1 MVSLSEE
8 LRASLTRID
17 DLRQQLDALR
27 PTLTPDVLARV
38 FQKFRL
44 DWNYHSNSIEGN
56 SLTFGET
63 VAFLMEGVTAKGKP
77 LKDHLD
83 LRGHNEAIDF
93 LLALV
98 KDDRG
103 ITESEIRELHRLIL
117 VEPYQVKA
125 QTPDGRPTAKTIQ
138 LGQYKTSP
146 NHVETRTGAIHYY
159 ATPEETP
166 AKMQELM
173 AWYRENRETLHP
185 LVLAALF
192 HHKFVAIHPFD
203 DGNGRM
209 ARLLTNLLLMQAGFP
224 VIVIK
229 TDEKSGYY
237 GVLSQADAGVTAPL
251 LEFFAEHLIRSL
263 ELYLRGAQGE
273 DIADEDDMDKEIL
286 LLKASIEASVLARRK
301 LDTETLANLIEAVY
315 CGLLPSLLKKQR
327 LLVDFFFTS
336 EFVIN
341 FTSGS
346 GERRQPMTL
355 LDPASAMD
363 ISIASHIAKDILSN
377 WQAANG
383 YYHQIDPEL
392 ELELK
397 FTFQNPKHLAPETS
411 VDLSQLANF
420 TLQETHIFIAF
431 NSQARSLTHY
441 YNDPFTKQEV
451 AHIANAIFRPVIEGL
466 RNPPIKRSAS
476 APLGEPGQDND
487 LPF

>member
-1 MVSLSEE
+1 MVSLSED
-8 LRASLTRID
+8 LRALLARID
-17 DLRQQLDALR
+17 DHKQQLDALR
-27 PTLTPDVLARV
+27 PTLTPAVLDRV

-83 LRGHNEAIDF
+83 LRGHNEAINF

-125 QTPDGRPTAKTIQ
+125 QTADGRPTTKTIQ

-159 ATPEETP
+159 ASPEETP

-173 AWYRENRETLHP
+173 AWYRENRDQLPP

-209 ARLLTNLLLMQAGFP
+209 TRLLTNLLLMQAGFP
-224 VIVIK
+224 PIVIK
-229 TDEKSGYY
+229 TEEKGEYY
-237 GVLSQADAGVTAPL
+237 GVLSQADAGVIEPL
-251 LEFFAEHLIRSL
+251 LSFFAERLIRSL
-263 ELYLRGAQGE
+263 DLYLRGAQGE
-273 DIADEDDMDKEIL
+273 DIADDDDLDKEIA
-286 LLKASIEASVLARRK
+286 LLKASVETRVLARRQ
-301 LDTETLANLIEAVY
+301 LGRRSLAHFIEVAY
-315 CGLLPSLLKKQR
+315 RDLLPSILKKQR
-327 LLVDFFFTS
+327 LLAEMFFGNAFS
-336 EFVIN
+336 IN
-341 FTSGS
+341 FTAGFGADRPILVGLSTDLAVDTAAALRIAMDFMKVWDDNPNPGYY
-346 GERRQPMTL
+346 GRRQLEFQIQFKNLKHMPPE
-355 LDPASAMD
+355 PA
-363 ISIASHIAKDILSN
+363 L
-377 WQAANG
+377 
-383 YYHQIDPEL
+383 
-392 ELELK
+392 
-397 FTFQNPKHLAPETS
+397 
-411 VDLSQLANF
+411 DLSQTVDF
-420 TLQETHIFIAF
+420 VLQETHISIEFSSSTQKLI
-431 NSQARSLTHY
+431 HY
-441 YNDPFTKQEV
+441 YNEPFTEPE
-451 AHIANAIFRPVIEGL
+451 IAAITAAIFRPVIDGIQ
-466 RNPPIKRSAS
+466 NPHQQAIPNA
-476 APLGEPGQDND
+476 ADND

>member
-1 MVSLSEE
+1 MILSEE
-8 LRASLTRID
+8 LEASLARID
-17 DLRQQLDALR
+17 ELKQQIDELR

-93 LLALV
+93 LQALV

-103 ITESEIRELHRLIL
+103 ITEAEIRELHKMIL
-117 VEPYQVKA
+117 VEPYEVKA
-125 QTPDGRPTAKTIQ
+125 QTADGRPTTKTIQ

-173 AWYRENRETLHP
+173 MWYRENRDTLHP

-209 ARLLTNLLLMQAGFP
+209 TRLLTNLLLMQTGFP

-229 TDEKSGYY
+229 TEEKSAYY

-251 LEFFAEHLIRSL
+251 LEFFVERLIRSL
-263 ELYLRGAQGE
+263 EIYLRGVRGE
-273 DIADEDDMDKEIL
+273 DITEPDDIDKEIA
-286 LLKASIEASVLARRK
+286 LLKASADAKRQIVKPPLSAEISAAFVRNTWAELLQELDEGTAKLNDLFLKINLEIELTTTK
-301 LDTETLANLIEAVY
+301 LTRESHTKGATKPL
-315 CGLLPSLLKKQR
+315 
-327 LLVDFFFTS
+327 S
-336 EFVIN
+336 EWFDKADAL
-341 FTSGS
+341 FMQ
-346 GERRQPMTL
+346 GEKLRALTAYITF
-355 LDPASAMD
+355 D
-363 ISIASHIAKDILSN
+363 
-377 WQAANG
+377 G
-383 YYHQIDPEL
+383 YQGG
-392 ELELK
+392 
-397 FTFQNPKHLAPETS
+397 APEDAPFNVRADLGITFDQYQYQIKIQNTS
-411 VDLSQLANF
+411 FS
-420 TLQETHIFIAF
+420 
-431 NSQARSLTHY
+431 RSRIYATIPPPNEY
-441 YNDPFTKQEV
+441 KEIV
-451 AHIANAIFRPVIEGL
+451 NAILRKVIDEIKQQS
-466 RNPPIKRSAS
+466 PPA
-476 APLGEPGQDND
+476 
-487 LPF
+487 